1 MAKITEQ
8 ELKDIEDTLPTK
20 PYVFSYRDDDYVFK
34 TMNKENMKAVR
45 KLTHQQGQ
53 TKDENKLDALMDK
66 MISIVMQHCIWPEK
80 EQFDVICEEDGWT
93 EINLYVAYNNEVL
106 NKKNSVGAYMS
117 IKERL
122 KEMDDEVLLMCADQ
136 ELSMI
141 CLERLVSVFKGE
153 EEESEDSYKGMLL
166 LTNTICK
173 INWLVTGITMML
185 MKKEEKPSD
194 QESDTSIEYIEKK
207 LGKELDKEKLDDM
220 WKTFM
225 EKEKDIFKPPTEK
238 RTRYSK

>member
-1 MAKITEQ
+1 
-8 ELKDIEDTLPTK
+8 
-20 PYVFSYRDDDYVFK
+20 
-34 TMNKENMKAVR
+34 
-45 KLTHQQGQ
+45 
-53 TKDENKLDALMDK
+53 
-66 MISIVMQHCIWPEK
+66 
-80 EQFDVICEEDGWT
+80 
-93 EINLYVAYNNEVL
+93 
-106 NKKNSVGAYMS
+106 MS

-136 ELSMI
+136 ELAMI

-194 QESDTSIEYIEKK
+194 QESDTSIESIEKK
-207 LGKELDKEKLDDM
+207 LGKELDRDKMDDM

-238 RTRYSK
+238 RIRYSK

>member
-1 MAKITEQ
+1 
-8 ELKDIEDTLPTK
+8 
-20 PYVFSYRDDDYVFK
+20 
-34 TMNKENMKAVR
+34 
-45 KLTHQQGQ
+45 
-53 TKDENKLDALMDK
+53 
-66 MISIVMQHCIWPEK
+66 
-80 EQFDVICEEDGWT
+80 
-93 EINLYVAYNNEVL
+93 
-106 NKKNSVGAYMS
+106 MS

-122 KEMDDEVLLMCADQ
+122 KEMDDEVLLLCADQ
-136 ELSMI
+136 ELAMI

-153 EEESEDSYKGMLL
+153 EEESKDSYKGMLL

>member
-1 MAKITEQ
+1 
-8 ELKDIEDTLPTK
+8 
-20 PYVFSYRDDDYVFK
+20 
-34 TMNKENMKAVR
+34 
-45 KLTHQQGQ
+45 
-53 TKDENKLDALMDK
+53 
-66 MISIVMQHCIWPEK
+66 
-80 EQFDVICEEDGWT
+80 
-93 EINLYVAYNNEVL
+93 
-106 NKKNSVGAYMS
+106 MS

-122 KEMDDEVLLMCADQ
+122 KEMDDEVLLLCADQ
-136 ELSMI
+136 ELAMI

-194 QESDTSIEYIEKK
+194 QESDTSIESIEKK
-207 LGKELDKEKLDDM
+207 LGKELDRDKLDDM

-238 RTRYSK
+238 RIRYSK

>member
-1 MAKITEQ
+1 
-8 ELKDIEDTLPTK
+8 
-20 PYVFSYRDDDYVFK
+20 
-34 TMNKENMKAVR
+34 
-45 KLTHQQGQ
+45 
-53 TKDENKLDALMDK
+53 
-66 MISIVMQHCIWPEK
+66 
-80 EQFDVICEEDGWT
+80 
-93 EINLYVAYNNEVL
+93 
-106 NKKNSVGAYMS
+106 MS

-122 KEMDDEVLLMCADQ
+122 KEMDDEVLLLCADQ
-136 ELSMI
+136 ELAMI

-185 MKKEEKPSD
+185 MKKEEKEEKPSD
-194 QESDTSIEYIEKK
+194 QESDTSIESIEKK
-207 LGKELDKEKLDDM
+207 LGKELDRDKLDDM

-238 RTRYSK
+238 RIRYSK

>member
-1 MAKITEQ
+1 
-8 ELKDIEDTLPTK
+8 
-20 PYVFSYRDDDYVFK
+20 
-34 TMNKENMKAVR
+34 
-45 KLTHQQGQ
+45 
-53 TKDENKLDALMDK
+53 
-66 MISIVMQHCIWPEK
+66 
-80 EQFDVICEEDGWT
+80 
-93 EINLYVAYNNEVL
+93 
-106 NKKNSVGAYMS
+106 MS

-136 ELSMI
+136 ELAMI

-173 INWLVTGITMML
+173 FNWLATGITMML

-194 QESDTSIEYIEKK
+194 QENETSIAYIEKK

-225 EKEKDIFKPPTEK
+225 EKEKDIFKPPTE
-238 RTRYSK
+238 TDCVNLLSFA

>member
-1 MAKITEQ
+1 
-8 ELKDIEDTLPTK
+8 
-20 PYVFSYRDDDYVFK
+20 
-34 TMNKENMKAVR
+34 
-45 KLTHQQGQ
+45 
-53 TKDENKLDALMDK
+53 
-66 MISIVMQHCIWPEK
+66 
-80 EQFDVICEEDGWT
+80 
-93 EINLYVAYNNEVL
+93 
-106 NKKNSVGAYMS
+106 MS

-122 KEMDDEVLLMCADQ
+122 KEMDDEVLLLCADQ
-136 ELSMI
+136 ELAMI

-185 MKKEEKPSD
+185 MKKEEKEEKPSD
-194 QESDTSIEYIEKK
+194 QESDTSIEAIEKK
-207 LGKELDKEKLDDM
+207 LGKELDRDELDDM

-238 RTRYSK
+238 RIRYSK

>member
-1 MAKITEQ
+1 
-8 ELKDIEDTLPTK
+8 
-20 PYVFSYRDDDYVFK
+20 
-34 TMNKENMKAVR
+34 
-45 KLTHQQGQ
+45 
-53 TKDENKLDALMDK
+53 
-66 MISIVMQHCIWPEK
+66 
-80 EQFDVICEEDGWT
+80 
-93 EINLYVAYNNEVL
+93 
-106 NKKNSVGAYMS
+106 MS

-122 KEMDDEVLLMCADQ
+122 KEMDDEVLLLCADQ
-136 ELSMI
+136 ELAMI

-173 INWLVTGITMML
+173 INRLVTGITMML
-185 MKKEEKPSD
+185 MKKEDKPSD

-207 LGKELDKEKLDDM
+207 LGKELDRDKMDDM

-238 RTRYSK
+238 RIRYSK